1 MQNTAQIA
9 TTKPQKPQNT
19 LRLIPLEVASR
30 IRKRR
35 RELKAQPAKK
45 APLQLV
51 SVGKLNSEKLC
62 NKVKNTDRSQDLH
75 INNYLHN
82 TEIGGED
89 MKILIQRNNE
99 LKLGILPSP
108 GLSYHKDCYFKKF
121 NGKYGEKSTLKNL
134 FEYLDSLLSTHKK
147 LTVRNIA
154 MAFKRSIRNKLGEL
168 AEYPGIKTKLDRLSD
183 NYKTRYHDTKRALPI
198 EEISKLVRLADTET
212 SVIVEFLFHT
222 AMRIS
227 ELINAKWENCRQ
239 MNNGN
244 WLVKF
249 QQKGKKY
256 NEIEVCPKVMK
267 RVQKAFKGKSHLFE
281 NRNGKPYNFDT
292 LNYRIKTRSLK
303 FLGYKITSHEMRRSF
318 ATHMVRSGKSI
329 KAIMKRMGSTSVAA
343 FMKHYVWMEHL
354 DLSDIPSVSSPSTIG
369 FDAKD
374 SLINLKQE
382 KENSSQLLLFSDY
395 DEALKSRK
403 VEREKL
409 DKLRK
414 LINRTR
420 DPKPV
425 FAHAHAV

>member
-1 MQNTAQIA
+1 MQNTAKIA
-9 TTKPQKPQNT
+9 TTTPQNT
-19 LRLIPLEVASR
+19 LSLIPLETASR
-30 IRKRR
+30 LRKQR

-51 SVGKLNSEKLC
+51 SVGKLKSGKLC
-62 NKVKNTDRSQDLH
+62 NKAQNTNRVQNLH
-75 INNYLHN
+75 INNYPHN
-82 TEIGGED
+82 TETGGDD

-108 GLSYHKDCYFKKF
+108 GLSYQKDCYFKKF

-154 MAFKRSIRNKLGEL
+154 MAFKRSIKNKLGDL
-168 AEYPGIKTKLDRLSD
+168 AEYPEIKTKLDRLGD
-183 NYKTRYHDTKRALPI
+183 NYKVRYHDTKRALPI
-198 EEISKLVRLADTET
+198 EEISKLVRLADPET
-212 SVIVEFLFHT
+212 SAIVEFLFHT

-227 ELINAKWENCRQ
+227 ELMNARWENCRLLDS
-239 MNNGN
+239 GK
-244 WLVKF
+244 WLLKF
-249 QQKGKKY
+249 KQKGKKY

-267 RVQKAFKGKSHLFE
+267 RVETVFKGKSYLFE
-281 NRNGKPYNFDT
+281 RKDGKPYSFDM
-292 LNYRIKTRSLK
+292 LNYRIKSRSLK
-303 FLGYKITSHEMRRSF
+303 FLGYKITAHEMRRSF
-318 ATHMVRSGKSI
+318 ATHMVQSGKSI

-354 DLSDIPSVSSPSTIG
+354 DLSDIPSVSSPSKPG

-395 DEALKSRK
+395 SEPKKNS
-403 VEREKL
+403 VVVVRENL

-414 LINRTR
+414 LINQTR

-425 FAHAHAV
+425 FPALAHAV